1 MTEAVLATTNY
12 INDEAFPIFPGN
24 NRFERAMDILKHP
37 KNIKKVAKDTY
48 TVKSQFSFGTY
59 VVTLGEKPT
68 CTCPDYM
75 SNGHI
80 CKHIIAVQEKN
91 SRRTVQGAS
100 QVSWTDYNLA
110 QTTEGTDFVTYL
122 SELVSNVEEPV
133 RVGAGRPSAPLSE
146 LILCAVMKAYTQ
158 KSARRNTASLEQ
170 IDSIEHA
177 YHFNTVIK
185 TLNRADVTPILHELV
200 RISASPLSAIEHDF
214 AVDSSGFRTTSFGEW
229 CDTKHGKTFT
239 DKKGNIKKGRREHKW
254 VKCHIAAGVL
264 SNIISDVV
272 ITQSEGADTADA
284 KNFLPLL
291 DNTTGYFDVTTVS
304 ADKGYL
310 SAENYAG
317 AEKLGVEPFILFK
330 KNSKL
335 VKCQAWNNALRN
347 LISKPSE
354 WLETYNK
361 RNNVESTFGALK
373 AKFGEVLRS
382 KNETAQVNE
391 LLCKIIAY
399 NITVVHEATISNLI

>member
-12 INDEAFPIFPGN
+12 IHDEAFPIFPGN

-80 CKHIIAVQEKN
+80 CKHIIAVQAKVE
-91 SRRTVQGAS
+91 SYSHV
-100 QVSWTDYNLA
+100 WTDYNLS
-110 QTTEGTDFVTYL
+110 QTTEENGFSAYL
-122 SELVSNVEEPV
+122 KELTETIEEEE
-133 RVGAGRPSAPLSE
+133 RTTAGRPSIPLSE
-146 LILCAVMKAYTQ
+146 QVFCAVMKVYTN
-158 KSARRNTASLEQ
+158 KSSRRSQGAINKANDEGFIEQSRHFNTASKL
-170 IDSIEHA
+170 
-177 YHFNTVIK
+177 
-185 TLNRADVTPILHELV
+185 LNRADVTPILHELV
-200 RISASPLSAIEHDF
+200 RLSAAPMAEVEHDF

-239 DKKGNIKKGRREHKW
+239 DKKGNVKKGRREHKW

-264 SNIISDVV
+264 SNVISDVI

-382 KNETAQVNE
+382 KNETAQINE